1 MRNGAETQRGEFRIT
16 MNPQYLQSVKEL
28 VSTNNN
34 LYTILTNKMLLMDY
48 NRNDKCFFYCK
59 LMFKV

>member
-1 MRNGAETQRGEFRIT
+1 

-48 NRNDKCFFYCK
+48 NRNDKCFFYSK